1 MTAELT
7 GVTGT
12 TTHKRLLENGE
23 AYPACRV
30 GFMADRQAVLAD
42 GWAAV
47 SCERCLLC
55 RPDDT
60 LKESVR
66 SFCSSVG
73 LLASCVLLVALS
85 AGVNN
90 LILMLVFGLGAAAS
104 VIYSVGSFI
113 DGCRLLRDWWRG
125 VEEPRLVRYS
135 KANGRRVGVAP
146 GRCVGSSLDA
156 CWNRTRS
163 GSLIC
168 DECEKKHEP
177 KHQPP
182 PEPRWAHLLDRD
194 DVLVLDTQTNGLDAD
209 AEVTDVAVINTRGR
223 VLIDDLR
230 RAGATSYRDIHDR
243 LMRVLDRASTVCV
256 YNAGYD
262 MQMIEQSAARH
273 GLDVNIRADVVCI
286 MEEYANLYTN
296 DGRWPKLD
304 KAAAAEGVSVGG
316 ARHRPLTDA
325 RLTLSLICAVVERER
340 AQAKRERT
348 ESVELTEDDIP
359 F

>member
-1 MTAELT
+1 MTPEVT
-7 GVTGT
+7 GVAET
-12 TTHKRLLENGE
+12 TTHKRFLEKGE

-30 GFMADRQAVLAD
+30 GIVADREVAPLAD
-42 GWAAV
+42 RWAAV

-60 LKESVR
+60 VKECVK
-66 SFCSSVG
+66 SFWSSVG
-73 LLASCVLLVALS
+73 LLASCVLLAALS
-85 AGVNN
+85 AGVDN
-90 LILMLVFGLGAAAS
+90 LILMLLFGLGAVAS
-104 VIYSVGSFI
+104 VIYSAGSFVE
-113 DGCRLLRDWWRG
+113 GCRLLRDWWRG
-125 VEEPRLVRYS
+125 AEEPRLVRYQ

-156 CWNRTRS
+156 CWNPTGS
-163 GSLIC
+163 GSLLC
-168 DECEKKHEP
+168 DECKKKQEP

-182 PEPRWAHLLDRD
+182 PKPRWAHLLDRD

-223 VLIDDLR
+223 VLIYDLR
-230 RAGATSYRDIHDR
+230 RAGATSYRDIHGR

-262 MQMIEQSAARH
+262 MQMIEQSAARY
-273 GLDVNIRADVVCI
+273 GLDVNIDADVVCI

-296 DGRWPKLD
+296 DGRWPKLEN
-304 KAAAAEGVSVGG
+304 AAATEGVSVGG

-325 RLTLSLICAVVERER
+325 RLTLSLMRAVVERER
-340 AQAKRERT
+340 AQVKREQK
-348 ESVELTEDDIP
+348 ESVELDDVP